1 MPAQPFAVGL
11 GPAAEM
17 RSQRAK
23 RIMVGQIKAEH
34 AERDQGANLELDAE
48 AFRARAFV
56 VMVAEALGRAP
67 IPGPGAGR
75 RDGVVNTNFTT
86 AGAKLY
92 PLFEAGAA
100 VRPARDPAAV
110 PGDAVDA

>member
-17 RSQRAK
+17 RSQLAK

-34 AERDQGANLELDAE
+34 AERDQGANLKLDAH
-48 AFRARAFV
+48 AFRARALI
-56 VMVAEALGRAP
+56 VMAAEALGHVP
-67 IPGPGAGR
+67 IPGPGTGR
-75 RDGVVNTNFTT
+75 HGEVNTHVTT
-86 AGAKLY
+86 AAGKLY
-92 PLFEAGAA
+92 ALVEAGAA